1 MLSGR
6 IDVIRF
12 AETTSQI
19 VNYPLILYTINV
31 LIYIKHMF
39 AIFRLFSNLI
49 NIITTIVPYH
59 NVDKI
64 FLTFY
69 VLW

>member
-6 IDVIRF
+6 IDVSRF

-31 LIYIKHMF
+31 LIYITHMF